1 MRTKIFATLITIAV
15 ALELF
20 SEYIKWASR
29 RAYRPVGEVLMR
41 GSADEPISL
50 EALAGISKTGELATY
65 LVLET
70 FRHNGWAACVGDDPF
85 TDRWYPTPLMVETIG
100 KAMTKA

>member
-65 LVLET
+65 LVLAT
-70 FRHNGWAACVGDDPF
+70 FRHNGWAACVGERIVTAPG
-85 TDRWYPTPLMVETIG
+85 RPAVVPEGCLL
-100 KAMTKA
+100 